1 MKYSIRNIDLE
12 RDKDFILESH
22 CKINFKCE
30 SKWSIECGY
39 DSYRSKWFSTDNPS
53 KFLKALTKSLK
64 ESRSLGLIVQ
74 DGVKKIGYCW
84 VSFCDIKDY
93 DISIAEINDI
103 LIIDSYKNKGI
114 ASFLIKHVEEQC
126 KINGAKVL
134 RSGTGINNLASIKL
148 HEKLDFQT
156 YRVEFE
162 KVLL

>member
-1 MKYSIRNIDLE
+1 
-12 RDKDFILESH
+12 
-22 CKINFKCE
+22 
-30 SKWSIECGY
+30 
-39 DSYRSKWFSTDNPS
+39 
-53 KFLKALTKSLK
+53 
-64 ESRSLGLIVQ
+64 
-74 DGVKKIGYCW
+74 
-84 VSFCDIKDY
+84 DY